1 MVPPMTFIFW
11 NEVPHI
17 GIDEIDVQHK
27 QLVNIINELCDIR
40 PSQNSQ
46 AAFNGILSRLIDYA
60 EYHFD
65 FEEELM
71 NQLNYSKLEE
81 HKAEHQKFRNQIKEI
96 QESQTEERFHIEDK
110 LMIFLEDWFT
120 EHILNEDMKALS
132 FKG

>member
-17 GIDEIDVQHK
+17 GIDEIDAQHK

-40 PSQNSQ
+40 PFQNSQ
-46 AAFNGILSRLIDYA
+46 EAFNGILSRLIDYA